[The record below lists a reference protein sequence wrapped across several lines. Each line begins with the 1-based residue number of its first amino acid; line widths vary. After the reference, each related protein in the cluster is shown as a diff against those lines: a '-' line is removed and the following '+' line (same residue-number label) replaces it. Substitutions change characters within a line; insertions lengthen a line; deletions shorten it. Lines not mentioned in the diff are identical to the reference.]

1 MQQSLSQGG
10 STVATYTWLSDGTKC
25 AVVDNTTNGYDY
37 LGSLIY
43 SRSGSTRTLES
54 AVFGGGRFVN
64 TNNTVL
70 PYYYITDH
78 LGSTRVI
85 TNISGAIIEQNDY
98 YPFGG
103 RHANSAYAQS
113 VSNRQKFNGKE
124 LQTTGNTNFIDYGA
138 RMYDDVIGR
147 WSVVDPMAEKR
158 QWVSPYNFVQNNPLA
173 KIDPNGMLD
182 DWVEKDGN
190 IKWDENATS
199 QATTKNGE
207 KYLGKAVV
215 VFIGSKDEKLANNG
229 TVNGKNSKP
238 AYVTVYGINGKDDV
252 KTYKGLTMSSDP
264 SKFSVLNE
272 GWYDGTPDKMSNDR
286 VYNYFSK
293 NDKINGNDPRESLPY
308 RLSVNGNTELDGTRN
323 GQPMKMNGVFFH
335 RIDNDGNAGMIS
347 NIRGRSE
354 GCPVVNGANWR
365 DIKKSLGTNIIIKV
379 GIFRK

>member
-1 MQQSLSQGG
+1 
-10 STVATYTWLSDGTKC
+10 
-25 AVVDNTTNGYDY
+25 
-37 LGSLIY
+37 
-43 SRSGSTRTLES
+43 
-54 AVFGGGRFVN
+54 
-64 TNNTVL
+64 
-70 PYYYITDH
+70 
-78 LGSTRVI
+78 
-85 TNISGAIIEQNDY
+85 
-98 YPFGG
+98 
-103 RHANSAYAQS
+103 
-113 VSNRQKFNGKE
+113 
-124 LQTTGNTNFIDYGA
+124 
-138 RMYDDVIGR
+138 MYDDVIGR

-158 QWVSPYNFVQNNPLA
+158 QWVSPYNFFQNNPLA

-215 VFIGSKDEKLANNG
+215 VFNGSKDEKLANNG
-229 TVNGKNSKP
+229 TVNGKDSKP
-238 AYVTVYGINGKDDV
+238 AYVTLYGINGKDDV